1 MEINFARIE
10 GRSDSFRLTTAVLA
24 VLAAAG
30 LIATYILVKEGLY
43 LSGMTNRIPWGV
55 QITMAVFYIGL
66 SAGSLVVSG
75 LYGVFGIRQY
85 KPFARLAAYIAMLF
99 LIAGLLSILTDQGR
113 MDRVFV
119 EPFTHFN
126 LVSMFSINPGLY
138 MGHVFLCVV
147 YLFALLLE
155 MPRLTKIVAVTVVL
169 WAITVHTGT
178 GMILGFIP
186 RELHQSPLLPPSF
199 VVAAIASGAA
209 FMIITIVTLFRLTNR
224 RLDDGLVFWLARLLA
239 VFLIVLFYLLFV
251 ENAYRYY
258 LVESREAAHFY
269 LFGGFHSLLFWF
281 GLMITGILIPA
292 IMLFRKRT
300 ARSIPTVVFASAL
313 VVFGVLCERYVIVI
327 PGQTN
332 PPHLFPG
339 MEITSSP
346 IEEGFVHYS
355 ISIYEMMQAFGV
367 LGIVG
372 LMFLLGLKYLP
383 LAPTEAR
390 ILEQSISGKA
400 PATEALAEA

>member
-1 MEINFARIE
+1 MEIRFARIE
-10 GRSDSFRLTTAVLA
+10 GRSKAFHLSTLVLALLALSGLVATAVLIRQ
-24 VLAAAG
+24 G
-30 LIATYILVKEGLY
+30 LH

-75 LYGVFGIRQY
+75 LYGVFGIMQY

-126 LVSMFSINPGLY
+126 LRSMFSINPGLY

-147 YLFALLLE
+147 YLFALLAEL
-155 MPRLTKIVAVTVVL
+155 PRLTKVVAVTVVL
-169 WAITVHTGT
+169 WAIMVHTGT

-209 FMIITIVTLFRLTNR
+209 FMIIVIVSLFRMTRR

-239 VFLIVLFYLLFV
+239 VFLIVLFYFLFV

-281 GLMITGILIPA
+281 GLMVIGILTPSIL
-292 IMLFRKRT
+292 LFRRKT
-300 ARSIPTVVFASAL
+300 AKSIPWVVFASAL

-339 MEITSSP
+339 MEITSSAL
-346 IEEGFVHYS
+346 EEGFVHYS
-355 ISIYEMMQAFGV
+355 ISFYELLQALGV
-367 LGIVG
+367 FGIVG
-372 LMFLLGLKYLP
+372 LMFILGLKYMP

-390 ILEQSISGKA
+390 IYEQSISGKA
-400 PATEALAEA
+400 PAPEGARA